1 MIHDKILKLRR
12 EHDRAKSEHAGGRFR
27 YPEKIKQLAVEILNS
42 GVTLSALAKQTGL
55 NAPAILKW
63 SRNMSRSREMPNK
76 TQNFRKLPIASE
88 LPTIA
93 EKFYI
98 ILPSGIRIECTA
110 YHQLT
115 SILGLVA

>member
-1 MIHDKILKLRR
+1 MIHKQILKLRK
-12 EHDRAKSEHAGGRFR
+12 EHQRAKSAHTGGRFR

-42 GVTLSALAKQTGL
+42 GVAISELAKHTGL

-63 SRNMSRSREMPNK
+63 SRKISK
-76 TQNFRKLPIASE
+76 TPGTPIKSQSFRKLSLTDATTDIVE
-88 LPTIA
+88 R
-93 EKFYI
+93 FYI

>member
-1 MIHDKILKLRR
+1 MIHKKVLKLRR
-12 EHDRAKSEHAGGRFR
+12 EHDRAKSAHTGGRFR

-42 GVTLSALAKQTGL
+42 GVALSELAKQTGL

-63 SRNMSRSREMPNK
+63 SRKMSRSRGTPIK
-76 TQNFRKLPIASE
+76 IQNFRKLPIASE
-88 LPTIA
+88 LPAVA

-115 SILGLVA
+115 SILRLVA

>member
-1 MIHDKILKLRR
+1 MIHKQIFKLRQ
-12 EHDRAKSEHAGGRFR
+12 EHERVKSAHTGGRFR

-42 GVTLSALAKQTGL
+42 GVGISELAKYTGL

-63 SRNMSRSREMPNK
+63 SRKLDRGITPTRG
-76 TQNFRKLPIASE
+76 QNFRKLRIAETPSA
-88 LPTIA
+88 IG

-98 ILPSGIRIECTA
+98 ILPSGIRIECTG